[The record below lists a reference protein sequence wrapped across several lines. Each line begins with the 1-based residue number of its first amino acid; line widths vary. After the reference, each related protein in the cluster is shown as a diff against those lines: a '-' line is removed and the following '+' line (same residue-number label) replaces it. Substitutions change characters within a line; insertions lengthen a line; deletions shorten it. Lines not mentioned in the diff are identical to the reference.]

1 MKQIRM
7 MNPIFTSIILTAV
20 TACAVSCGNHRT
32 TSGSSPTAVQPDTT
46 TIIDSAIEEEDTV
59 LHFRFLDFRH
69 NGSKESFLR
78 KAGKSDIFF
87 PQNSS
92 KVVKFLGADW
102 GLNIRTDSLERVSEV
117 ILITSN
123 TSSEVYKRA
132 CTELLPYLE
141 EPNLIDE
148 AEERIRWESYHCN
161 AYFRHLH
168 SDEGGWI
175 MMFNLNYPDYF
186 QHCLFTNHKY
196 AVNKFQEDVRS
207 KDRERIAS
215 HFKFPFKIGY
225 PLPDI
230 KDKDDF
236 LARYE
241 LLFDKFIEDE
251 ITCSNNWCSW
261 NGIFCNSGH
270 LLFGDIDSVGN
281 LIVNSLSLHP
291 KAYYKALENE
301 LDIQRQDLHPSLH
314 KYRRPI
320 VVARSK
326 FYIFRIDEILP
337 GELRLAIW
345 RKGKTMKARPDYVN
359 KHGFIS
365 QIGFSGRPDWM
376 FVNEK
381 DTVLVSYEDFDDVA
395 GFYHLKRYS
404 GEKTLMDIRSIDYE
418 D

>member
-1 MKQIRM
+1 MR
-7 MNPIFTSIILTAV
+7 NSSRIILITAMV
-20 TACAVSCGNHRT
+20 MCAVSCGNHRT

-59 LHFRFLDFRH
+59 LLFRFLDFRH
-69 NGSKESFLR
+69 DSSKESFLR
-78 KAGKSDIFF
+78 EASKSDIFF
-87 PQNSS
+87 PQDSS

-102 GLNIRTDSLERVSEV
+102 GLNIKTDSLERVSEV

-123 TSSEVYKRA
+123 TSGNIYKRA
-132 CTELLPYLE
+132 CTELLPYLG
-141 EPNLIDE
+141 EPCLIDE
-148 AEERIRWESYHCN
+148 GEERIRWNSFCGK

-175 MMFNLNYPDYF
+175 MMFNWDYPD
-186 QHCLFTNHKY
+186 LEDNDPIEWHKD
-196 AVNKFQEDVRS
+196 AIKRFQEDVRS

-236 LARYE
+236 LARYK
-241 LLFDKFIEDE
+241 LLFDKFVEEE

-261 NGIFCNSGH
+261 PGITRHSGH
-270 LLFGDIDSVGN
+270 ILSWNVDSSDN